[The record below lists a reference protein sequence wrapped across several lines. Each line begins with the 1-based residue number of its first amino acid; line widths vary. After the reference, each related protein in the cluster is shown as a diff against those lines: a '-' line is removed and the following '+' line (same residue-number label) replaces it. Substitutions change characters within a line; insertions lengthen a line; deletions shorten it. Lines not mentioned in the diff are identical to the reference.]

1 MAHSGIVS
9 TITSEAGDLMQDSE
23 QLTDLDSTRQL
34 ISRCNEGDRDARD
47 LLARRCLPTLQRWA
61 RGRLP
66 LYGRDLA
73 ETDDLVQ
80 ITVVRAFNNLE
91 RFESEGQGAFLA
103 YLRSILLSCAKDE
116 VRRTMR
122 ARQRIV
128 PADTLRLMGAR
139 TEDSTLELEELE
151 AFEARVDRLPE
162 PKRSAVI
169 LRVEM
174 GFDYE
179 FIAEELNYASANA
192 VRMMIQRAL
201 AELALQL
208 DNEE

>member
-1 MAHSGIVS
+1 MTS
-9 TITSEAGDLMQDSE
+9 TSETQVKEDLE
-23 QLTDLDSTRQL
+23 STRDL
-34 ISRCNEGDRDARD
+34 IARSNSGDASARD
-47 LLARRCLPTLQRWA
+47 QLARRCLPILQRWA

-66 LYGRDLA
+66 SYGRDLA

-80 ITVVRAFNNLE
+80 ITVARAFNNLE
-91 RFESEGQGAFLA
+91 GFDARGQGAFLA
-103 YLRSILLSCAKDE
+103 YLRTILLSCAKDE

-128 PADTLRLMGAR
+128 PADTLRLMGA
-139 TEDSTLELEELE
+139 EGPDSIVELEDLE
-151 AFEARVDRLPE
+151 AFEELVDKLPE

-179 FIAEELNYASANA
+179 SIAQELDCVSANA
-192 VRMMIQRAL
+192 ARMMIQRAL
-201 AELALQL
+201 ADLADGMQ
-208 DNEE
+208 